1 MTVGTKTRSGFTL
14 VEMVVVVMIL
24 GILAA
29 IAAPKLL
36 GTSQAA
42 TDNGVRQ
49 SLSVIRD
56 AIDRYAAEHN
66 GVLPGADGLASTF
79 EFEIAPYIRGGVLP
93 KCPVDGSLENEV
105 YVLTAGDTPGFNS
118 GVGTHAW
125 AYDYETGEIHVNCV
139 DVSSDGVTTYDQF

>member
-1 MTVGTKTRSGFTL
+1 MTKCITSRNAFTL
-14 VEMVVVVMIL
+14 VELVVVVMIL

-49 SLSVIRD
+49 SLSVMRD
-56 AIDRYAAEHN
+56 AIDRYAADHN

-79 EFEIAPYIRGGVLP
+79 ESDIAPYLRGGVLP
-93 KCPVDGSLENEV
+93 KCPVDGSLENAV

-125 AYDYETGEIHVNCV
+125 AYDHETGEIHVNCL